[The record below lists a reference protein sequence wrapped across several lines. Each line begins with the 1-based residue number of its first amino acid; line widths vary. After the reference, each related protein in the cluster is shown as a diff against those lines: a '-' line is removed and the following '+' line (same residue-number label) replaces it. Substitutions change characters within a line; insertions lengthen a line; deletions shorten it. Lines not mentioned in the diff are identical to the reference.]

1 MMQSYIGDHRF
12 KFLFFLFR
20 RDGTVQI
27 GDRVLSVN
35 GRELAGC
42 SLIQAQKWIRET
54 DKLTPFKIKIVQN
67 VNLKWSIIRLTAVI
81 EYDVAL
87 VDRSQYAH
95 SPLLVEVEKSPGSLL
110 GINLV
115 AENNVSSKTNNQR
128 GVVIESITSASIAE
142 RSKKF

>member
-1 MMQSYIGDHRF
+1 MS
-12 KFLFFLFR
+12 
-20 RDGTVQI
+20 
-27 GDRVLSVN
+27 
-35 GRELAGC
+35 
-42 SLIQAQKWIRET
+42 
-54 DKLTPFKIKIVQN
+54 
-67 VNLKWSIIRLTAVI
+67 AVI

-115 AENNVSSKTNNQR
+115 AENTTPKTNNQR

-142 RSKKF
+142 RY

>member
-1 MMQSYIGDHRF
+1 MS
-12 KFLFFLFR
+12 
-20 RDGTVQI
+20 
-27 GDRVLSVN
+27 
-35 GRELAGC
+35 
-42 SLIQAQKWIRET
+42 
-54 DKLTPFKIKIVQN
+54 
-67 VNLKWSIIRLTAVI
+67 AVI

-115 AENNVSSKTNNQR
+115 AENATPKTNNQR

-142 RSKKF
+142 RYSTFFILLF

>member
-1 MMQSYIGDHRF
+1 MS
-12 KFLFFLFR
+12 
-20 RDGTVQI
+20 
-27 GDRVLSVN
+27 
-35 GRELAGC
+35 
-42 SLIQAQKWIRET
+42 
-54 DKLTPFKIKIVQN
+54 
-67 VNLKWSIIRLTAVI
+67 AVI

-115 AENNVSSKTNNQR
+115 AENTTPKTNNQR

-142 RSKKF
+142 RYSTFGFLIIFF

>member
-1 MMQSYIGDHRF
+1 MS
-12 KFLFFLFR
+12 
-20 RDGTVQI
+20 
-27 GDRVLSVN
+27 
-35 GRELAGC
+35 
-42 SLIQAQKWIRET
+42 
-54 DKLTPFKIKIVQN
+54 
-67 VNLKWSIIRLTAVI
+67 AVI

-115 AENNVSSKTNNQR
+115 AENTTPKTNNQR

-142 RSKKF
+142 RYSTFCFLIIFNFRRNRNSEMSTSHPGAGLCIQATRSWLLAMSG